1 MTKALP
7 AGIRLQ
13 MLIKDHHKDILERER
28 NNGKFI
34 HLYNIGTYWV
44 AFERSAFRV
53 DNIFQGCEISLFM
66 VSGYPEYVVMASVP
80 HDEADDYFR
89 KHIIHHDKPDYKVLS
104 ISPAA
109 LNGNYHRWH
118 IQAVKKV
125 LLYFDEKY
133 NRKLECIGNCICWSA
148 VSFVSLNFFYHV
160 LWREI

>member
-13 MLIKDHHKDILERER
+13 MLIKDHHKDILDRER
-28 NNGKFI
+28 NNGNFI

-53 DNIFQGCEISLFM
+53 DNIFQRCEISLFM
-66 VSGYPEYVVMASVP
+66 VPGYPEYVVMASVP

-118 IQAVKKV
+118 VQAVKKV
-125 LLYFDEKY
+125 L
-133 NRKLECIGNCICWSA
+133 
-148 VSFVSLNFFYHV
+148 
-160 LWREI
+160 

>member
-1 MTKALP
+1 MLFIRRPPHGGFPWGTRQNWMLTADKRIIIRISWIVR
-7 AGIRLQ
+7 GITRSSST
-13 MLIKDHHKDILERER
+13 
-28 NNGKFI
+28 F
-34 HLYNIGTYWV
+34 YNIGTYWV

-104 ISPAA
+104 ISPIA
-109 LNGNYHRWH
+109 LNGNYYRWH

-125 LLYFDEKY
+125 L
-133 NRKLECIGNCICWSA
+133 
-148 VSFVSLNFFYHV
+148 
-160 LWREI
+160 